1 MFHPCS
7 ESVITIGRIEE
18 TLNDQLNVTVRLI
31 KKNVELVTS
40 GRTRDDLLADPSTGR
55 SPLIGCER
63 VADWSTGGRRLC
75 RYRPE
80 GRPRPDQPIEFCGC

>member
-55 SPLIGCER
+55 SPLIGC
-63 VADWSTGGRRLC
+63 
-75 RYRPE
+75 
-80 GRPRPDQPIEFCGC
+80 F